1 MLVNLKDFEERLKE
15 EFDHLKRLN
24 FISEQSLSR
33 YQDFGVHSI
42 IQYCIIKAGMAL
54 GLIAIPE
61 YKIKLKKGPIDKH
74 GIDERFRGRKI
85 RFQRQVRVDVAFA
98 RNGQIIGL
106 SEIFTPDEI
115 HGVLRSRELEEPW
128 VTPRH
133 KLEHVV
139 DELKNSL
146 KFMIIV
152 NMFNVLP
159 PWRDARRY
167 TTGEWKMKWIDFIGE
182 LGLRSGVQVMHV
194 IINDIDN
201 IEYRHYAS
209 MARRNPE
216 I

>member
-1 MLVNLKDFEERLKE
+1 MTK
-15 EFDHLKRLN
+15 KRDSNICLT
-24 FISEQSLSR
+24 I
-33 YQDFGVHSI
+33 
-42 IQYCIIKAGMAL
+42 
-54 GLIAIPE
+54 
-61 YKIKLKKGPIDKH
+61 
-74 GIDERFRGRKI
+74 
-85 RFQRQVRVDVAFA
+85 
-98 RNGQIIGL
+98 
-106 SEIFTPDEI
+106 
-115 HGVLRSRELEEPW
+115 
-128 VTPRH
+128 
-133 KLEHVV
+133 
-139 DELKNSL
+139 KNSL